1 MGKSDYSRT
10 VVGSDSGYGG
20 DEATD
25 RSSSSL
31 HPLEVRKGYQIG
43 PCAKLHIGDV
53 FEFLWADCP
62 EFEYEW
68 KCLGY
73 TRFIVLRHSDS
84 FPMHCACVPISVGG
98 KRNFAKPGID
108 TLQQGHVYASGQ
120 GERDRDRDSADPQTP
135 SQHEARHPTLPYSPV
150 GINLHSGRHKVK
162 EDSRANYADVVEVD
176 HEAQVMVVGDVVKY
190 FDRIRKNVNKA
201 FMRQILRDALG
212 DYCERKRSE
221 SEAAG
226 TRGWGNSTAS
236 LIKTGE
242 AHPESGALAPD
253 EVAPVNDPPE
263 DAPPEHVQS
272 EEAQPE
278 EAPPEH
284 VQPEPVHP
292 GTVERA
298 AEESSSDGR
307 REEGEDWEPSI
318 SSNTSHPPRTSDHP
332 SRTARAASRSGAHS
346 RTRSRNH
353 SRAGSPVREAQIGLR
368 PGMDRA
374 GLQSLRNLRRGAPSE
389 EHDDTLS
396 LRSLAMVGRTDTGS
410 SRRSRR

>member
-10 VVGSDSGYGG
+10 VAGSDSGYGG

-31 HPLEVRKGYQIG
+31 HPLARKGYEIG
-43 PCAKLHIGDV
+43 PASKLQIGDV

-84 FPMHCACVPISVGG
+84 FPMHCACVPISVGN

-108 TLQQGHVYASGQ
+108 TLQQGHVYASGV
-120 GERDRDRDSADPQTP
+120 RDRDRDSADPQTP
-135 SQHEARHPTLPYSPV
+135 SQHDSGHSQLPYSSV

-190 FDRIRKNVNKA
+190 FDRVRKNVNKA

-221 SEAAG
+221 SQAAG

-236 LIKTGE
+236 LIKT
-242 AHPESGALAPD
+242 AQSHPEGDQPAPD
-253 EVAPVNDPPE
+253 EADPLHDKQPE
-263 DAPPEHVQS
+263 DVQQES
-272 EEAQPE
+272 
-278 EAPPEH
+278 
-284 VQPEPVHP
+284 VQPEHMQPEHP
-292 GTVERA
+292 QPAVANPAERE
-298 AEESSSDGR
+298 AEESSSDGAKEESEE
-307 REEGEDWEPSI
+307 REQPST
-318 SSNTSHPPRTSDHP
+318 SGSHPPRTAEHRAA
-332 SRTARAASRSGAHS
+332 RTASRARTHS
-346 RTRSRNH
+346 STRSRNH
-353 SRAGSPVREAQIGLR
+353 SRAGSPAREAQLGLK

-374 GLQSLRNLRRGAPSE
+374 GLQSLRNLRRGAASE
-389 EHDDTLS
+389 DQDDTLS
-396 LRSLAMVGRTDTGS
+396 LRSLAMVGRTDSGS
-410 SRRSRR
+410 SRKSRR

>member
-1 MGKSDYSRT
+1 M
-10 VVGSDSGYGG
+10 
-20 DEATD
+20 
-25 RSSSSL
+25 
-31 HPLEVRKGYQIG
+31 
-43 PCAKLHIGDV
+43 
-53 FEFLWADCP
+53 
-62 EFEYEW
+62 
-68 KCLGY
+68 
-73 TRFIVLRHSDS
+73 
-84 FPMHCACVPISVGG
+84 
-98 KRNFAKPGID
+98 
-108 TLQQGHVYASGQ
+108 
-120 GERDRDRDSADPQTP
+120 
-135 SQHEARHPTLPYSPV
+135 
-150 GINLHSGRHKVK
+150 K

-190 FDRIRKNVNKA
+190 FDRVRKNVNKA

-242 AHPESGALAPD
+242 ALPESGALAPD
-253 EVAPVNDPPE
+253 EVAAVNDLPE
-263 DAPPEHVQS
+263 DCQPRQVQP

-284 VQPEPVHP
+284 VQPPRVQP
-292 GTVERA
+292 GVAETVERA
-298 AEESSSDGR
+298 AEESSSDG
-307 REEGEDWEPSI
+307 EDWEPSS
-318 SSNTSHPPRTSDHP
+318 SSNTAHPPRTADH
-332 SRTARAASRSGAHS
+332 RAARAASRSGTHS

-353 SRAGSPVREAQIGLR
+353 SRAGSPVREAQVGLR

>member
-1 MGKSDYSRT
+1 MSTSGSVWGTPDSLCSAIPTASLCTAPACAYSDHFATRKSQLT
-10 VVGSDSGYGG
+10 
-20 DEATD
+20 
-25 RSSSSL
+25 
-31 HPLEVRKGYQIG
+31 PLIR
-43 PCAKLHIGDV
+43 
-53 FEFLWADCP
+53 
-62 EFEYEW
+62 
-68 KCLGY
+68 
-73 TRFIVLRHSDS
+73 
-84 FPMHCACVPISVGG
+84 PISVGG

-108 TLQQGHVYASGQ
+108 TLQQGHVYASGD
-120 GERDRDRDSADPQTP
+120 RDRDRDSADPQTP
-135 SQHEARHPTLPYSPV
+135 SQHETRHPQLPYSSV

-162 EDSRANYADVVEVD
+162 EDSRANYGDVIEVD

-190 FDRIRKNVNKA
+190 FDRVRKNVNKA

-226 TRGWGNSTAS
+226 IRGWGNSTAS

-242 AHPESGALAPD
+242 ALPETGVLAPD
-253 EVAPVNDPPE
+253 EVASVNDPPE
-263 DAPPEHVQS
+263 DGQTRHVQS

-278 EAPPEH
+278 EGPPEQ
-284 VQPEPVHP
+284 VQPERVRP
-292 GTVERA
+292 GVSETVGRA
-298 AEESSSDGR
+298 AGECSSDGG
-307 REEGEDWEPSI
+307 REDGEDWETSS
-318 SSNTSHPPRTSDHP
+318 SSNTAHPPRTADH
-332 SRTARAASRSGAHS
+332 RAARAASRSGTHS

-353 SRAGSPVREAQIGLR
+353 SRAGSPVREAQVGLR

>member
-10 VVGSDSGYGG
+10 VAGSDSGYGG
-20 DEATD
+20 DDATD

-31 HPLEVRKGYQIG
+31 HPLARKGYEIG
-43 PCAKLHIGDV
+43 PASKLQIGDV
-53 FEFLWADCP
+53 FEFLWADSS

-84 FPMHCACVPISVGG
+84 FPMHCACVPISVGNQ
-98 KRNFAKPGID
+98 RNFAKPGID
-108 TLQQGHVYASGQ
+108 TLQQGHVYASGD
-120 GERDRDRDSADPQTP
+120 RDRDRDSAEPQTP
-135 SQHEARHPTLPYSPV
+135 SLHDKGHSQLPYSSV

-190 FDRIRKNVNKA
+190 FDRVRKNVNKA

-236 LIKTGE
+236 LVRTAQSHAE
-242 AHPESGALAPD
+242 TD
-253 EVAPVNDPPE
+253 EPAPE
-263 DAPPEHVQS
+263 DAVAVNDKQPDDAQPGHAQPEHVQH
-272 EEAQPE
+272 ERV
-278 EAPPEH
+278 PPE
-284 VQPEPVHP
+284 VVANNL
-292 GTVERA
+292 VEK
-298 AEESSSDGR
+298 
-307 REEGEDWEPSI
+307 EGEE
-318 SSNTSHPPRTSDHP
+318 N
-332 SRTARAASRSGAHS
+332 SR
-346 RTRSRNH
+346 
-353 SRAGSPVREAQIGLR
+353 SPVREAQVGLK

-374 GLQSLRNLRRGAPSE
+374 GLQSLRNLRRGAASE

-396 LRSLAMVGRTDTGS
+396 LRSLAMVGRTDSGS
-410 SRRSRR
+410 SRKSRR